1 VARLPWALPAPGA
14 LLVGVMAV
22 ITLVVVVTQFF
33 FQDDLKRLLALS
45 TISHLALI
53 LLGASLAM
61 AGSWRAAEGAVLHV
75 LAHGVGKALLFL
87 SVGVLSCAAG
97 TRRIR
102 DLRGVL
108 TRAPVASAGFLV
120 GLLTITGVPPFA
132 GFWSKLL
139 MVTGA
144 VSLGGFGMVA
154 AALIVAESVIAF
166 GWFLWVGQR
175 VFLGEPSAAVLGMGR
190 PSRATDLVLVT
201 LMILC
206 VGITAIGMPLV
217 AALRSAAP

>member
-1 VARLPWALPAPGA
+1 
-14 LLVGVMAV
+14 
-22 ITLVVVVTQFF
+22 
-33 FQDDLKRLLALS
+33 
-45 TISHLALI
+45 
-53 LLGASLAM
+53 
-61 AGSWRAAEGAVLHV
+61 
-75 LAHGVGKALLFL
+75 
-87 SVGVLSCAAG
+87 
-97 TRRIR
+97 
-102 DLRGVL
+102 
-108 TRAPVASAGFLV
+108 
-120 GLLTITGVPPFA
+120 
-132 GFWSKLL
+132 

-175 VFLGEPSAAVLGMGR
+175 VFLGEPSAAVLAMGR